1 MKITISRTNRQ
12 NRLCVSAISM
22 NQLLERIAADDA
34 RQSVRKFRNSEA
46 AISGDTG
53 GYSGAEHWWHAYPA
67 AEFCADSNGNMA
79 FRRMNGVVQITFG
92 RLLSAAAIAEAK
104 SAAAQLPMT
113 LAAIEG
119 ADGRSV
125 VVLVR
130 FSGSDGSLPGDEPL
144 AERLY
149 KLAYE
154 QARLMYQPLLKAQT
168 RGEEVSLRA
177 NFMMT
182 LDAEPYCN
190 AEAVP
195 MRVMPRPA
203 TSQNMHLVEKL
214 DEYEDNEFLYR
225 KAAAETSAEM
235 EKAQVEW
242 GDDAER
248 TYAYISSVSC
258 RLCAMGMSEEEAFVH
273 VRRNNWS
280 AATEQVLRQLVG
292 AAYDGAAENMRRVG
306 VKRDARRGRASI
318 LKMMRLL
325 TGRYVFRYNEV
336 MKYTEY
342 RPNNSWVGDFRPVGD
357 AALKGLTIE
366 VELEDINVSIKDV
379 RNFLESTRIPRY
391 NPIED
396 FLYGCLGK
404 WDGKDHIRALAR
416 TVPTD
421 NPHWADWFYTWFLA
435 MVQQWRGTYRP
446 TYGNSSVP
454 LLISSQ
460 GYNKSTFC
468 RRLIPDSLSWGYNDT
483 LQLTEK
489 RQVLQSMSQLLLIN
503 LDEFN
508 QISAK
513 VQQGF
518 LKNILQLPTVKVR
531 PPYGSHVVEFPRRAS
546 FIATSNMADV
556 LVDPTGSRRFLGVEL
571 TGPVDVSVRPNYVQL
586 YAQAMEALQNGEK
599 SYFDAGENAVI
610 MQSNIQ
616 FQVQSPFLQCF
627 LALYEPSDDP
637 SKGAY
642 MPAATIFKELRD
654 RFGASLKVGTL
665 QRFGRELKCLGGLRS
680 RRVHGGTEYLVVK
693 KEKA

>member
-1 MKITISRTNRQ
+1 MKFTISRTNRK
-12 NRLCVSAISM
+12 NKLCLSETTM
-22 NQLLERIAADDA
+22 EQLLERIATDDA
-34 RQSVRKFRNSEA
+34 RQSVSEFRNSEA
-46 AISGDTG
+46 AISGQAADCV
-53 GYSGAEHWWHAYPA
+53 GAEQWQRVYPS
-67 AEFCADSNGNMA
+67 AEFGTDSNGNMA
-79 FRRMNGVVQITFG
+79 FRRMNGVVQVTFG
-92 RLLSAAAIAEAK
+92 HLLSASGIAEAK
-104 SAAAQLPMT
+104 NAAAQLPMT

-125 VVLVR
+125 IVLVR
-130 FSGSDGSLPGDEPL
+130 FSGGDGSLPGDEAQ
-144 AERLY
+144 AEQLY
-149 KLAYE
+149 KLAYA
-154 QARLMYQPLLKAQT
+154 QALAMYQPLLKSEA

-177 NFMMT
+177 NFLMT
-182 LDAEPYCN
+182 LDAEPYYN

-195 MRVMPRPA
+195 MRVLPRPA
-203 TSQNMHLVEKL
+203 TPQEMHPVEEL

-225 KAAAETSAEM
+225 KAAAETIAEM

-242 GDDAER
+242 GEEKEK
-248 TYAYISSVSC
+248 TYAYVSRLSC
-258 RLCAMGMSEEEAFVH
+258 RLCAMGMSEEEAFTH

-292 AAYDGAAENMRRVG
+292 AAYDGSGKNWRRVG
-306 VKRDARRGRASI
+306 VKRDARRGRASM

-336 MKYTEY
+336 MKFTEY
-342 RPNNSWVGDFRPVGD
+342 RPNNSWVGDFRPVDD

-366 VELEDINVSIKDV
+366 VELEDINVSFKDV
-379 RNFLESTRIPRY
+379 RNFLGSTHIPRY

-468 RRLIPDSLSWGYNDT
+468 RRLIPDSLSWGYSDT

-489 RQVLQSMSQLLLIN
+489 RQVLQSMSQLLLVN

-508 QISAK
+508 QVSPK

-518 LKNILQLPTVKVR
+518 LKNILQLPSVKVR
-531 PPYGSHVVEFPRRAS
+531 PPYGSHVMEFPRRAS

-571 TGPVDVSVRPNYVQL
+571 TGPIDVSVRPNYVQL
-586 YAQAMEALQNGEK
+586 YAQAMEALEKGEK
-599 SYFDAGENAVI
+599 PYFDAGENAVI
-610 MQSNIQ
+610 MQSNMQ

-637 SKGAY
+637 SNGAY

-654 RFGASLKVGTL
+654 RFGASLRVSNL